1 MVLPPVIKTPDIPA
15 LLAARGINETQGDSG
30 ELLAWIESIDQVGMM
45 EIRYN
50 KPVIPV
56 QNISLITI
64 EDFKMEL
71 RQNSDEVDQT

>member
-1 MVLPPVIKTPDIPA
+1 
-15 LLAARGINETQGDSG
+15 
-30 ELLAWIESIDQVGMM
+30 M

-50 KPVIPV
+50 KPVVPV

-71 RQNSDEVDQT
+71 GQNSDEVDQT